1 MRLLLRFGFL
11 AAFAGLLVGLALRVA
26 LTRRRF
32 VALAAIALAPL
43 VAHAGYLVGLA
54 SRAGL
59 PGTRVLVF
67 VAGALLIVVSA
78 AIGAGPLTRKRPWFA
93 VVMPLL
99 ATLAYAVLEAVTL
112 GPAWGPKEYAPD
124 ALAGAAYV
132 LASVFFAA
140 LLVPFAP
147 AARAPSKPTGERR
160 QP

>member
-32 VALAAIALAPL
+32 AALAVLTLAPL
-43 VAHAGYLVGLA
+43 VAHAGYLISLA

-59 PGTRVLVF
+59 PSTRVLVF
-67 VAGALLIVVSA
+67 AAGALLIVLSA
-78 AIGAGPLTRKRPWFA
+78 ALGAGPLTRKRPWFA
-93 VVMPLL
+93 VGMPLL

-112 GPAWGPKEYAPD
+112 GPAWGLKGYAPD

-147 AARAPSKPTGERR
+147 AMRPPLEATGERR

>member
-32 VALAAIALAPL
+32 AALAALALAPL
-43 VAHAGYLVGLA
+43 VAHAAYLIGLA

-59 PGTRVLVF
+59 PRESVLVF
-67 VAGALLIVVSA
+67 VVGALLIVLA
-78 AIGAGPLTRKRPWFA
+78 GAIGAGPLTRRRPWFT
-93 VVMPLL
+93 VGLPLV

-112 GPAWGPKEYAPD
+112 GPAWGPRGYAPD

-147 AARAPSKPTGERR
+147 AARPRPEATGEQR